1 MTFGIDGGRLLIIPL
16 GCGEKFGSGGG
27 GGGGASSPFLLNCLL
42 FLWDVDDG
50 FVFRTLPKV
59 VFNNVED
66 HFPRLAL
73 ASASASPLTAA
84 MHERLSTSTTNAT
97 AAAAVT

>member
-1 MTFGIDGGRLLIIPL
+1 MPL
-16 GCGEKFGSGGG
+16 ACGEKFGSGGG
-27 GGGGASSPFLLNCLL
+27 GASNPFLLNCLL
-42 FLWDVDDG
+42 FLCWDDEG

-84 MHERLSTSTTNAT
+84 MHERLSTTNA
-97 AAAAVT
+97 AATAVTYMRTQPNILVVSL

>member
-1 MTFGIDGGRLLIIPL
+1 MPL
-16 GCGEKFGSGGG
+16 ACGEKFGSGGG
-27 GGGGASSPFLLNCLL
+27 GASNPFLLNCLL
-42 FLWDVDDG
+42 FLWDDEG

-84 MHERLSTSTTNAT
+84 MHERLSTTN
-97 AAAAVT
+97 AAAATAVTYKKENTTEYILVVSL